1 MCGSLKKH
9 SLPFL
14 CCWVAVQM
22 ISSEKNTG
30 SHNSKKTN
38 EEAYSAVMFAFT
50 AYFEVGMTICKWHCQ
65 KERGSVNWQKATVS
79 EFTLFCAT
87 KSVVK
92 ICGH

>member
-1 MCGSLKKH
+1 
-9 SLPFL
+9 
-14 CCWVAVQM
+14 
-22 ISSEKNTG
+22 
-30 SHNSKKTN
+30 
-38 EEAYSAVMFAFT
+38 MFAFT